1 MIKILHVRPDDDETI
16 TISQAC
22 NIYSLPRYR
31 VYKDD
36 TEFFLVKDT
45 TVDLYMIVNVAT
57 NEIHRVL
64 SCSSNRECIKFLLGQ
79 YYEIDVVIDE
89 E

>member
-1 MIKILHVRPDDDETI
+1 MIKRLHVRPDDDETI
-16 TISQAC
+16 TISHAC
-22 NIYSLPRYR
+22 NIYGLPRYR
-31 VYKDD
+31 VYKND

-45 TVDLYMIVNVAT
+45 TVDLYMIVNADT

-64 SCSSNRECIKFLLGQ
+64 SCSSNRECIKFLLEQ
-79 YYEIDVVIDE
+79 DYEVDVVIDE